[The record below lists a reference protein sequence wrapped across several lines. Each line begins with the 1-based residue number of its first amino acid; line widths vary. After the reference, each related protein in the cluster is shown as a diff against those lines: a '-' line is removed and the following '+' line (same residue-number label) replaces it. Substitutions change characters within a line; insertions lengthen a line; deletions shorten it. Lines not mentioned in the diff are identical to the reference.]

1 MFQFA
6 QPVQQ
11 AIVLGVTLAVL
22 ILLFFEK
29 FRPAAVFFVAVLVF
43 LLTGIIETKDF
54 SSAIA
59 NESILSIFLLIF
71 ITTGIHDHF
80 NIIGW
85 LDKLFGKTSNG
96 RSFMLRMTAGV
107 SAISA
112 FMNNTPLVA
121 MMMPYVDQWA
131 KRNNVSR
138 SKLLIPLSYAA
149 ISGGMITVI
158 GTSTNLVL
166 NGLIQSK
173 NQVPLGLTDYFFPG
187 IMVSIAGI
195 LFLYFFGYK
204 LLPDRSDPM
213 KAVARQSREYLVETK
228 IRTGSSIIG
237 KSVIEANLRNL
248 TGIYLFEIVR
258 GGKLITP
265 VHPGEIL
272 RDGDS
277 LFFAGETQTI
287 AELLERNNGL
297 SLPQSNGD
305 SAYQKRP
312 DLIETVIPVNS
323 ALTGKTLKQ
332 IAFRE
337 NYDAAVVAIHR
348 NGEKLRGKIGEVQMQ
363 AGDLLL
369 IAAGKNFGKYLNANP
384 DLYLVSVISKP
395 IESTP
400 VARKIFAVIT
410 LLVVAGLFA
419 GVLNLFLALVILA
432 AVMVTLKLLSISE
445 MKKQFDMDLLVI
457 LVSSLTFSTAI
468 IKTGSAAVLANNFIG
483 LFKGLGNIGIVMA
496 LYLVTLILTSFITHV
511 ATVSIVFPIAYAIG
525 KSLPS
530 IDISALFLA
539 IAFASSASFHS
550 PFSYQTNL
558 MIYSPGGYK
567 IRDFLKVGLPYTLL
581 YSAISILFIIY
592 YYKI

>member
-1 MFQFA
+1 MLQFD
-6 QPVQQ
+6 QSIQQ
-11 AIVLGVTLAVL
+11 AIVLGITLMV
-22 ILLFFEK
+22 ILLLSFEK
-29 FRPAAVFFVAVLVF
+29 FRPAAIFFGAVLVF
-43 LLTGIIETKDF
+43 LLTGVVETKDF
-54 SSAIA
+54 SSAIS

-71 ITTGIHDHF
+71 ITTGIRDHF
-80 NIIGW
+80 NIVGW
-85 LDKLFGKTSNG
+85 LDKLFGKTNNP
-96 RSFMLRMTAGV
+96 RSFMLRMTTGV
-107 SAISA
+107 TAMSA

-138 SKLLIPLSYAA
+138 SKLLIPLSYTV

-158 GTSTNLVL
+158 GTSTNMVL

-173 NQVPLGLTDYFFPG
+173 NQAPLGLTDYFFPG

-195 LFLYFFGYK
+195 FFLYFFGYK
-204 LLPDRSDPM
+204 LLPERSDPM

-237 KSVIEANLRNL
+237 KSIIDAHLRNL

-258 GGKLITP
+258 AGKLITP

-272 RDGDS
+272 CEGDS

-287 AELLERNNGL
+287 AELLESNNGL
-297 SLPQSNGD
+297 SLPQSNSD
-305 SAYQKRP
+305 SANQKRP

-332 IAFRE
+332 MAFRE

-348 NGEKLRGKIGEVQMQ
+348 NGEKLRGKIGEIQMQ

-369 IAAGKNFGKYLNANP
+369 IAAGKNFRKYLNANP

-400 VARKIFAVIT
+400 VARNIFVIIAF
-410 LLVVAGLFA
+410 LLIAGMVAGMFS
-419 GVLNLFLALVILA
+419 LFLALAILA
-432 AVMVTLKLLSISE
+432 AAMVALKLLSISE
-445 MKKQFDMDLLVI
+445 VKKQFDMDLLII

-468 IKTGSAAVLANNFIG
+468 IKTGSAAILATNFIS
-483 LFKGLGNIGIVMA
+483 LFKGLGNVGIVVG
-496 LYLVTLILTSFITHV
+496 LFLVTLILTSFITHV
-511 ATVSIVFPIAYAIG
+511 ATVSIVFPIAYGIG
-525 KSLPS
+525 KNLPG
-530 IDISALFLA
+530 IDMSALFMA
-539 IAFASSASFHS
+539 IAFAASASFHS

-558 MIYSPGGYK
+558 MIYGPGGYK
-567 IRDFLKVGLPYTLL
+567 LRDFLKVGLPYTLL
-581 YSAISILFIIY
+581 YSVISILFIIT
-592 YYKI
+592 YYKV

>member
-1 MFQFA
+1 MLQFV
-6 QPVQQ
+6 QPIQQ
-11 AIVLGVTLAVL
+11 AIVLGVTLGVL

-29 FRPAAVFFVAVLVF
+29 FRPAVIFFVAVLVF
-43 LLTGIIETKDF
+43 LLTGIVETKDF

-59 NESILSIFLLIF
+59 NESVLSIFLLIF

-85 LDKLFGKTSNG
+85 LDKLFGKTSNP

-107 SAISA
+107 TAISA

-131 KRNNVSR
+131 KRNNAPR

-158 GTSTNLVL
+158 GTSTNMVL

-213 KAVARQSREYLVETK
+213 KVVARQSREYLVETK
-228 IRTGSSIIG
+228 IKTGSSIIG
-237 KSVIEANLRNL
+237 KSVIDANLRNL
-248 TGIYLFEIVR
+248 TGIYLFEVVR
-258 GGKLITP
+258 AGKLITP
-265 VHPGEIL
+265 VHPEEIL
-272 RDGDS
+272 REGDS
-277 LFFAGETQTI
+277 LFFAGETRTI

-297 SLPQSNGD
+297 SLPQSNSG
-305 SAYQKRP
+305 SAFQKRP

-369 IAAGKNFGKYLNANP
+369 IAAGKNFGKYLSANP
-384 DLYLVSVISKP
+384 DLYLVSVVSKP
-395 IESTP
+395 IEQLPPRHKAALCSP
-400 VARKIFAVIT
+400 LF
-410 LLVVAGLFA
+410 GLFA
-419 GVLNLFLALVILA
+419 GVLNLFWRWRFCMI
-432 AVMVTLKLLSISE
+432 MVGLKLLRFRSE
-445 MKKQFDMDLLVI
+445 K
-457 LVSSLTFSTAI
+457 
-468 IKTGSAAVLANNFIG
+468 AV
-483 LFKGLGNIGIVMA
+483 
-496 LYLVTLILTSFITHV
+496 
-511 ATVSIVFPIAYAIG
+511 
-525 KSLPS
+525 
-530 IDISALFLA
+530 
-539 IAFASSASFHS
+539 
-550 PFSYQTNL
+550 
-558 MIYSPGGYK
+558 
-567 IRDFLKVGLPYTLL
+567 
-581 YSAISILFIIY
+581 
-592 YYKI
+592 